1 VTTEEHDAC
10 EKISKNITLLLNAL
24 NSYQIGLHEDDPHDR
39 KVIFQLWDIREALLT
54 IARIKK
60 EANA

>member
-1 VTTEEHDAC
+1 VTTEEQQAC
-10 EKISKNITLLLNAL
+10 DTISRHITLLLNAL
-24 NSYQIGLHEDDPHDR
+24 NSYQVGLHDDHPEDR
-39 KVIFQLWDIREALLT
+39 KVIFNLWDAREALLT